1 MPSLRPSGAILRR
14 PADSLTSSGGLFRKA
29 MSTPTVVRKVRVT
42 SRSPSPRPE
51 ARMGARGLRRA
62 LRAAASSR
70 KTRPVATSASP
81 QVAVPNL
88 APAQSKLVPGVVEL
102 VTYTRMALAAFAARL
117 LHQCH
122 LGLGASTLSGQAPG
136 EVPGPKTAE
145 DGRIAEVRAA
155 SVGIAWLQAASEL
168 AGRFYEAA
176 LVWFDKLP
184 GPASGKYIAVLLFAF
199 LLAIAIYLKRSKGI
213 SMAAAQAWEGM
224 DEGSTEDD
232 FTQDLRKG
240 ETERMLEVALHYA
253 AALKQQQASSAV
265 VEAADRASAEVKDT
279 EMVVGEEE
287 VMVPALGASG
297 GRGAEGSGGAEGGR
311 GGGSNSGFS
320 STSSSGAGSGT
331 AVSQLAQAK
340 AAEEARV
347 KQLAQAKAAE
357 QERVKQLAKAKA
369 AEEAGKLSE
378 EVKQLAKEKA
388 AEEERMKRLVQEN
401 VSEEERAE
409 QLAQMK
415 AADLAQEKAAEEARV
430 KQLAQMR
437 AAEEE
442 RMVALAKE
450 RAAEEAQRLSEE
462 VKQLAKAKAAEEAQ
476 QAALAQERAAEEA
489 QQAALAKEKAA
500 EEAQQAAL
508 AQEKAAEE
516 ARVEQLA
523 QLKAAEEE
531 RMVALAKER
540 AAEEAQQAALAQEKA
555 AEEARVEQLAQLK
568 AAEEE
573 RMVALAK
580 ERAAE
585 EAQKAA
591 LAQEKAAEEAES
603 ASGATRG
610 DETWQNAF
618 KKGADMKTTADAKI
632 RKRQAE
638 EAHATVKSAEEERDR
653 LPAEERPTSNG
664 GAETGELQANTERTP
679 ATEEANAEGEM
690 AGVMPEGDKSKEAV
704 AQMKA
709 SETKRMLAVA
719 RERAARLERPA
730 GKEEAAAGDKRM
742 AESEEAEGRQVD
754 SAELPSAEAAQPQK
768 PPRIEELTVARSAA
782 AAEANILGLAMG
794 AARGYDLRRQ
804 KLQHVLCDA
813 SKGLTIIAQRRSER
827 REFLLRF
834 LNKKLEPRGSDKPV
848 EIVPPAVSDLARW
861 VETSPSP
868 PDYSFEGKWKVLYST
883 DEMLLRGSGDSTY
896 YCAGSSEEGA
906 EQVKMENAVSF
917 SFNFNFDMEFSRTA
931 GSADAVVTLSRKLS
945 GRPDEALVKNGAS
958 AAPQICS
965 AQTCSE
971 GGALEVHYVDQYVCI
986 ARRAQQKEKL
996 TILASKKPER
1006 VQTPQRSNRK
1016 GNMAKEQAEET
1027 AASSMPTPVK
1037 SETVFFS
1044 EEELKRMR

>member
-1 MPSLRPSGAILRR
+1 
-14 PADSLTSSGGLFRKA
+14 
-29 MSTPTVVRKVRVT
+29 
-42 SRSPSPRPE
+42 
-51 ARMGARGLRRA
+51 
-62 LRAAASSR
+62 
-70 KTRPVATSASP
+70 
-81 QVAVPNL
+81 
-88 APAQSKLVPGVVEL
+88 
-102 VTYTRMALAAFAARL
+102 MALAAFAARL

-540 AAEEAQQAALAQEKA
+540 AAEEAQ
-555 AEEARVEQLAQLK
+555 
-568 AAEEE
+568 
-573 RMVALAK
+573 
-580 ERAAE
+580 
-585 EAQKAA
+585 KAA

-813 SKGLTIIAQRRSER
+813 SKAWRAGPSLDGVGGWHMAGMQGLTIIAQRRSER

-861 VETSPSP
+861 VCALALGQDELLVIYCNRLRD
-868 PDYSFEGKWKVLYST
+868 PD
-883 DEMLLRGSGDSTY
+883 
-896 YCAGSSEEGA
+896 SS
-906 EQVKMENAVSF
+906 
-917 SFNFNFDMEFSRTA
+917 
-931 GSADAVVTLSRKLS
+931 
-945 GRPDEALVKNGAS
+945 
-958 AAPQICS
+958 
-965 AQTCSE
+965 
-971 GGALEVHYVDQYVCI
+971 
-986 ARRAQQKEKL
+986 
-996 TILASKKPER
+996 LA
-1006 VQTPQRSNRK
+1006 
-1016 GNMAKEQAEET
+1016 
-1027 AASSMPTPVK
+1027 
-1037 SETVFFS
+1037 FI
-1044 EEELKRMR
+1044 